1 MRKLLRLLGL
11 AQGSCLNCE
20 KPAVGE
26 EFLCGDCLKELKPQ
40 HPMEYTHIPYVFS
53 YRVFGRYEGAIK
65 SLILNAKFENN
76 PYTARFLGKAVKD
89 YLWEYI
95 NEIHPDI
102 ITFPELNLRRFWLR
116 GFNQVEE
123 ILKGAEVPYQRI
135 FERKGFDPPMV
146 KLKSQERLKAVQSH
160 QVRRHWLY
168 ALEDKKILVVDDVLT
183 TGQTISHLCQ
193 LLLSLGAKETHA
205 FFIARSV

>member
-1 MRKLLRLLGL
+1 MRRLLRLFGL
-11 AQGSCLNCE
+11 AQRNCLNCE

-26 EFLCGDCLKELKPQ
+26 EFLCEDCLKELKPQ
-40 HPMEYTHIPYVFS
+40 HPMEYTHIPFVFS
-53 YRVFGRYEGAIK
+53 HRIFGRYEGAIK

-76 PYTARFLGKAVKD
+76 PYTARFLGKVVKD
-89 YLWEYI
+89 YLWQHI
-95 NEIHPDI
+95 NEIQPDI
-102 ITFPELNLRRFWLR
+102 ITFPELNLRRLWFR

-123 ILKGAEVPYQRI
+123 ILKGADVPYQRI
-135 FERKGFDPPMV
+135 FKRKGFDPPMAR
-146 KLKSQERLKAVQSH
+146 LGSQERLKAVQSH
-160 QVRRHWLY
+160 QVKKHWLY

-205 FFIARSV
+205 FFIARSA

>member
-1 MRKLLRLLGL
+1 MRRLLRLFGL
-11 AQGSCLNCE
+11 AQRNCLNCE
-20 KPAVGE
+20 KSTVGE
-26 EFLCGDCLKELKPQ
+26 EFLCEDCFKELKPQ

-53 YRVFGRYEGAIK
+53 HRIFGRYEGAIK

-76 PYTARFLGKAVKD
+76 PYTARFLGKVVKD

-95 NEIHPDI
+95 NDIQPDI
-102 ITFPELNLRRFWLR
+102 ITFPELNLRRLWFR

-123 ILKGAEVPYQRI
+123 ILKGADVPYQRI
-135 FERKGFDPPMV
+135 FKRKGFDPPMAR
-146 KLKSQERLKAVQSH
+146 LGSQERLKAVRSH
-160 QVRRHWLY
+160 QVGKHWLY

>member
-1 MRKLLRLLGL
+1 
-11 AQGSCLNCE
+11 
-20 KPAVGE
+20 
-26 EFLCGDCLKELKPQ
+26 
-40 HPMEYTHIPYVFS
+40 MEYTHIPYVFS

-76 PYTARFLGKAVKD
+76 PYTARFLGKVVKD
-89 YLWEYI
+89 YLWRYI
-95 NEIHPDI
+95 NEIQPDI
-102 ITFPELNLRRFWLR
+102 ITFPELNLRRLWFR

-135 FERKGFDPPMV
+135 FEREGFDPPMAR
-146 KLKSQERLKAVQSH
+146 LGSQERLKAVQSH
-160 QVRRHWLY
+160 QVRKHWLY

-193 LLLSLGAKETHA
+193 MLLSLGAKETHA

>member
-1 MRKLLRLLGL
+1 MRRLLRLFEL
-11 AQGSCLNCE
+11 AQRNCLNCE
-20 KPAVGE
+20 KPAMGE
-26 EFLCGDCLKELKPQ
+26 EFLCEDCLKELKPQ

-53 YRVFGRYEGAIK
+53 HRIFRRYKGAIK

-76 PYTARFLGKAVKD
+76 PYTARFLGKAVKV
-89 YLWEYI
+89 YLWQYI
-95 NEIHPDI
+95 NEIQPDI
-102 ITFPELNLRRFWLR
+102 ITFPELNLRRLWFR

-123 ILKGAEVPYQRI
+123 ILKGADVPYQRI
-135 FERKGFDPPMV
+135 FERKGFDPPMAR
-146 KLKSQERLKAVQSH
+146 LGSQERLKAVQSH
-160 QVRRHWLY
+160 QVRKHWLY
-168 ALEDKKILVVDDVLT
+168 VLEDKKILVVDDVLT

>member
-1 MRKLLRLLGL
+1 MRRLLRLFGL
-11 AQGSCLNCE
+11 AQRNCLNCE
-20 KPAVGE
+20 KPTVGE
-26 EFLCGDCLKELKPQ
+26 EFLCEDCLKELKPQ

-95 NEIHPDI
+95 NEIQPDI
-102 ITFPELNLRRFWLR
+102 ITFPELNIRRFWLR

-135 FERKGFDPPMV
+135 FERKGFDPPMAR
-146 KLKSQERLKAVQSH
+146 LKSQERLKAVQSH
-160 QVRRHWLY
+160 QVRKHWLY

-205 FFIARSV
+205 FFIARSA